1 MLDRLAFVR
10 AAQAAGLSLAEIHEV
25 IAIRDDTG
33 PPCEHVAALLDAHAF
48 DLDARIAELT
58 ALREDVR
65 RLCERAATWT
75 RRAAP
80 TAPSATSSRRLDPAL
95 YCRAALR
102 HATARPRHASALDIW
117 PSSSLPQQP
126 QDGTDGGDGPGSD
139 DGTAPGCCRQS
150 RPDPGP
156 ACAAT
161 TGFGPE

>member
-65 RLCERAATWT
+65 RLCERA
-75 RRAAP
+75 RH
-80 TAPSATSSRRLDPAL
+80 LDPAS
-95 YCRAALR
+95 CADGAVC
-102 HATARPRHASALDIW
+102 HVIPTA
-117 PSSSLPQQP
+117 
-126 QDGTDGGDGPGSD
+126 
-139 DGTAPGCCRQS
+139 
-150 RPDPGP
+150 
-156 ACAAT
+156 
-161 TGFGPE
+161 